1 MNLAVNAI
9 LKALSDAATTFRA
22 EALKSGLEIDSET
35 ERYLQAL
42 DLLPVDTCRSSVF
55 ACRSSGL
62 RREAIRQL
70 IIDGNAT
77 GRFRSPSGLA
87 YVVPLLE
94 LLRDMPT
101 RWSSTYNMIKRYL
114 ELYPVRLLWFSNSL
128 LIPLHS
134 GSR

>member
-9 LKALSDAATTFRA
+9 LKALANTATNFRVQA
-22 EALKSGLEIDSET
+22 QASGQIIDSET

-42 DLLPVDTCRSSVF
+42 ESLPVDACRSSVF

-70 IIDGNAT
+70 IIDGNAM
-77 GRFRSPSGLA
+77 GRFQLPSGLA
-87 YVVPLLE
+87 YIVPLLE

-114 ELYPVRLLWFSNSL
+114 VLYPVCLKLFSL
-128 LIPLHS
+128 V
-134 GSR
+134 